1 MKQEY
6 MEGCLQWPRPPV
18 FAPDGTLA
26 EPYGEKVPWVEI
38 DGRWVEADPV
48 LHPEGREDPEEYA

>member
-1 MKQEY
+1 